1 MKFGAKLQTFVVPEW
16 QDKYIRYKELVRLL
30 KRASR
35 LRSANIP
42 GVEDDEERS
51 LLHNLFTIDAQVV
64 TPAFITSAGSADFS
78 SKTEFIEEA
87 PARSQSA
94 GHIVNRSDHCVIN
107 IDESE
112 LIDTKLFA
120 GASSESFVPSNPRIA
135 TQKSHTW
142 PREDTIFRI
151 ADQYEREGT
160 FSTSG
165 FRTTPETDS
174 RLNVALHNLDRVASV
189 FEGDTRSNTQP
200 CEHNDQYST
209 PVRKVVSAIV
219 HRQLPYRSAVVYGH
233 GDDATSPSNKDG
245 CAAGNR
251 RSHVTRHRLLT
262 DSRRLSSKVRFCFS
276 IKGFR
281 ICTSGIPRPRFNL
294 KKNTPQM
301 QDECL
306 SVFDKVLRDDIR
318 VVVSHYVTEMD
329 YIKSLISFLK
339 ADIRRRGSQLDGSY
353 AGLIRKACT
362 AFWDAVDKLQFYLN
376 LNTLAV
382 FKVLKKK
389 DKLMATG
396 DIFNLYP
403 TYKSIMLSLDNSRGI
418 LDDVAQMYNSLM
430 EVPVIEFGVL
440 KSDMESTLDSL
451 RPKPAHGLFF
461 IYGLCTVLMANS
473 LFLCSFE
480 FPLPFDTKILSSQI
494 AAFRFFFVVSL
505 IWFGFGWCQ
514 NYLES
519 YGVNYQFQF
528 GISSNYSATEKDY
541 YLMGALQTLS
551 CLMLFVFFLL
561 DCKLHVVPTH
571 HMYCFYPVLL
581 ILSHVVTVTW
591 PNRNLKLKL
600 RKRLFICLLRV
611 VGAPFGAGDK
621 VTLSDSIIAD
631 VLTSLTRPLRDL
643 VCMITYFAIGVTSD
657 HKVVSPVVQ
666 NWIVPFVMC
675 YPYVIR
681 FSQCLRRYINE
692 KRLLHIGNMMK
703 YVSGMLCVVVSSIDW
718 VAIFQ
723 MRAWVRYLVV
733 ISCYVIATLYQCWW
747 DYVVDWGLNIGWNI
761 FRTRQNRMMYRRN
774 AYYMAVVFNML
785 CRCTWALTTIPFT
798 ILHDK
803 DLSSDIIF
811 LIVSVIEIVRR
822 VVWVTFRLES
832 EHLLNSYKYRTALWV
847 PKLYNCKNLI
857 VKEMKMLNEQM

>member
-35 LRSANIP
+35 LRSKKIP
-42 GVEDDEERS
+42 GVEDEEERS

-64 TPAFITSAGSADFS
+64 APGIFSSVGSADFS
-78 SKTEFIEEA
+78 TKTECVEEG

-94 GHIVNRSDHCVIN
+94 GHILNRSDHCVVN
-107 IDESE
+107 IPEIEFTDTQ
-112 LIDTKLFA
+112 LIPD
-120 GASSESFVPSNPRIA
+120 GGNGSSTP
-135 TQKSHTW
+135 TGSHITSQQIDGW
-142 PREDTIFRI
+142 PREETIARI
-151 ADQYEREGT
+151 ADEYEKEGT

-174 RLNVALHNLDRVASV
+174 RLRVALHNLDRVANAA
-189 FEGDTRSNTQP
+189 EGDTGSYTKTRDHDDRP
-200 CEHNDQYST
+200 ST
-209 PVRKVVSAIV
+209 PVSKPSPGTAQK
-219 HRQLPYRSAVVYGH
+219 QLPSRKSEESGPGV
-233 GDDATSPSNKDG
+233 DDATSASKHDVHAEDNRPSHLYQN
-245 CAAGNR
+245 
-251 RSHVTRHRLLT
+251 RLLT
-262 DSRRLSSKVRFCFS
+262 KSRSFASKVRLCFS
-276 IKGFR
+276 KGFR
-281 ICTSGIPRPRFNL
+281 LCRSGAPRSRFNL
-294 KKNTPQM
+294 RRNTPQM

-306 SVFDKVLRDDIR
+306 AVFDKILRDDIR
-318 VVVSHYVTEMD
+318 VVISHYVTEMD
-329 YIKSLISFLK
+329 YIKSLVSFLK
-339 ADIRRRGSQLDGSY
+339 ADIRRRGSQLDSSY

-362 AFWDAVDKLQFYLN
+362 AFWDSVDKLQFYLN

-389 DKLMATG
+389 DKLLATG

-430 EVPVIEFGVL
+430 EVPVIEFGAL
-440 KSDMESTLDSL
+440 KSDMESTLDNL

-461 IYGLCTVLMANS
+461 IYGLCTVLIANS

-480 FPLPFDTKILSSQI
+480 FPLPFDIKILLSQI

-505 IWFGFGWCQ
+505 IWWGFGWCQ
-514 NYLES
+514 NYLECF
-519 YGVNYQFQF
+519 GVNYQFQF

-541 YLMGALQTLS
+541 YLMGGLQTLS
-551 CLMLFVFFLL
+551 CLVLFVFLLL

-571 HMYCFYPVLL
+571 HMYFFYPLLL
-581 ILSHVVTVTW
+581 ILFHVVIVTW

-600 RKRLFICLLRV
+600 RKRLLIAVFRV

-643 VCMITYFAIGVTSD
+643 VYMITYFAIGISSD

-675 YPYVIR
+675 YPYVVR
-681 FSQCLRRYINE
+681 FSQCLRRYLNE
-692 KRLLHIGNMMK
+692 KRLLHVGNMMK
-703 YVSGMLCVVVSSIDW
+703 YVSGILCVVVSSIDW
-718 VAIFQ
+718 VALFQ
-723 MRAWVRYLVV
+723 MKIWMRYLLV
-733 ISCYVIATLYQCWW
+733 ISFYVVATLYQCWW

-761 FRTRQNRMMYRRN
+761 FRTRNNRIMYRRN
-774 AYYMAVVFNML
+774 AYYMAVVFNMM
-785 CRCTWALTTIPFT
+785 CRCTWALTTIPFS
-798 ILHDK
+798 IMRDQE
-803 DLSSDIIF
+803 LSSDIVF

-857 VKEMKMLNEQM
+857 VKEMKMLNNQL